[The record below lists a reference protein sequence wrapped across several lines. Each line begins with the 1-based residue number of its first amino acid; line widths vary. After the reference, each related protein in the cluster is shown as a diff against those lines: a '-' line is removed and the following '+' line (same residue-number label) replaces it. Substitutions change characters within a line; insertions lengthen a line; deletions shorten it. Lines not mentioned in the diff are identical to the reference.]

1 MTDQP
6 HTPESEGPD
15 PDPGPE
21 TTGAGPAGMPTGS
34 DFSSGEGMVA
44 LAAMIMLGVW
54 LIFDV
59 FLDEFGLAAI
69 ELLLATVAVVV
80 PRLNPAAVEKVN
92 TVPVIMKVIGY
103 AIAIVGAFFVI
114 EAIEEGFYNDAL
126 TIIGA
131 LITYAAYAVAFL
143 GARSIDT

>member
-6 HTPESEGPD
+6 PTPESEGTGQD
-15 PDPGPE
+15 PAPE
-21 TTGAGPAGMPTGS
+21 ATPMRAGGRS

-44 LAAMIMLGVW
+44 LAGMIMLGVW

-69 ELLLATVAVVV
+69 ELLLATAAVIV
-80 PRLNPAAVEKVN
+80 PRLNRDKVETVN
-92 TVPVIMKVIGY
+92 TIPVIMKVTGY
-103 AIAIVGAFFVI
+103 AIAIIGAFFVI
-114 EAIEEGFYNDAL
+114 EAIEEGFYSDAL

-143 GARSIDT
+143 GARSIE

>member
-6 HTPESEGPD
+6 QTPDSEG
-15 PDPGPE
+15 
-21 TTGAGPAGMPTGS
+21 TGSEQEAAGVSPAGMTGS

-44 LAAMIMLGVW
+44 LAGMIMLGVW

-59 FLDEFGLAAI
+59 FLDDFGLASI
-69 ELLLATVAVVV
+69 ELLLATTAVVV
-80 PRLNPAAVEKVN
+80 PRLNPNSVEKIG
-92 TVPVIMKVIGY
+92 TVSTVMKVTGY

-114 EAIEEGFYNDAL
+114 EAIEEGFYDDAL
-126 TIIGA
+126 TIIAA

-143 GARSIDT
+143 GARSIKS

>member
-6 HTPESEGPD
+6 HTPDSEGT
-15 PDPGPE
+15 GPE
-21 TTGAGPAGMPTGS
+21 PEQEAAGASPAGMPTGS

-44 LAAMIMLGVW
+44 LAGMIMLGVW

-59 FLDEFGLAAI
+59 FLDEYGLSDLEFLMA
-69 ELLLATVAVVV
+69 VAVVVV
-80 PRLNPAAVEKVN
+80 PRLNAASVEKVN
-92 TVPVIMKVIGY
+92 AVSTIMKLVGY
-103 AIAIVGAFFVI
+103 AIAIVGAFYVI
-114 EAIEEGFYNDAL
+114 GAIESGFYDDAL

-143 GARSIDT
+143 GARSIET